1 MGGYHKIMHN
11 QPKHSAG
18 YTLMELL
25 TTITIAGILL
35 GVAIPSFTS
44 IIASNQ
50 LTTYANELVTAL
62 NFARS
67 EAVKRGVQVT
77 VRRKGATSA
86 QWESGWDV
94 FVDINGNG
102 LLDDTNSTPCETNTN
117 GSLKEDC
124 LLRTYDA
131 LPSGYTLRTSVTTY
145 KDFAAYLP
153 FGFSKVVVGDTFRL
167 CRGTDN
173 TISRTININA
183 AGRTQVSTG
192 TTSCP

>member
-1 MGGYHKIMHN
+1 
-11 QPKHSAG
+11 
-18 YTLMELL
+18 MELL

-102 LLDDTNSTPCETNTN
+102 LLDDTNLMPCETNAK

-131 LPSGYTLRTSVTTY
+131 LPSGYTLRSGVSAHQ
-145 KDFAAYLP
+145 DFAAYLP
-153 FGFSKVVVGDTFRL
+153 SGLGNVAVSDTFRL
-167 CRGTDN
+167 CSGTDN
-173 TISRTININA
+173 TLSRAITINA
-183 AGRTQVSTG
+183 VGRTQVTTG